1 MSDVDLIS
9 GLHDIAMGMDIPD
22 LVLDAARRIREL
34 KAELQDVK
42 SLAWTADLPTVPG
55 HYLCAYRWDSDSP
68 WVTNYIRIAG
78 SPVDPD
84 ISDTRWFGPIPA
96 IEPAKGGG
104 G

>member
-1 MSDVDLIS
+1 MSETECRHLPEPVWN
-9 GLHDIAMGMDIPD
+9 PD
-22 LVLDAARRIREL
+22 RCDKCGAIVRRPGI
-34 KAELQDVK
+34 
-42 SLAWTADLPTVPG
+42 AWTSDPPTVPG